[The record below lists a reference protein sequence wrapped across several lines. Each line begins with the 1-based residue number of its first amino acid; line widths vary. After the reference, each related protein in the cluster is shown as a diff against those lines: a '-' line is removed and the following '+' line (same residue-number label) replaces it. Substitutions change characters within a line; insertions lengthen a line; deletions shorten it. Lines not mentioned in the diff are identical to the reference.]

1 MLAQRNLKRL
11 LAFST
16 IEDMGCLLL
25 GVTLG
30 GELGLTGAMLGAT
43 VHVLAKA
50 LLFASLSAPEI
61 VKAPTLNMRGMAML
75 YPISGAGFLLGM
87 LAMLGVPPTL
97 GYAAR
102 WRLYAV
108 ASQASPWLLAI
119 FMLATILAILAY
131 ARVIARFWWGARED
145 MSATEPQLASPPREP
160 LPLSIALVGLSIIL
174 LLTGLWPGLLS
185 G

>member
-1 MLAQRNLKRL
+1 
-11 LAFST
+11 
-16 IEDMGCLLL
+16 MGYLLL

-61 VKAPTLNMRGMAML
+61 VKTPTLNMRGMAML

-108 ASQASPWLLAI
+108 ANQASPWLLAV

-131 ARVIARFWWGARED
+131 ARVIARFWWGSRGDVPAP
-145 MSATEPQLASPPREP
+145 EPQLASQPREP
-160 LPLSIALVGLSIIL
+160 LPLSMALVGLSVIL